1 MQDIKVI
8 FDPFGSD
15 LWGNQVFN
23 YEIALTAD
31 ALALYLLAEDL
42 RKLGYKVMTA
52 DVFLKSGD
60 FGGYNL
66 LITEAETKYTRL
78 LLSHGCIPSIC
89 YYAESP
95 LVNPQYYKNLLA
107 KAGIFKHSYLFR
119 GANISFLSENNSKHT
134 FYWTNA
140 KNSINTDIPW
150 ERRKFLTL
158 INSNKYSIRP
168 ISVKK
173 ISDIKTW
180 IKIVLKYILNWKSFQ
195 TFPGNIPDLY
205 KIRIKALLH
214 FCRND
219 KFDLY
224 GLGWNKNIMGV
235 SETEQQMIR
244 NSYRGELPRGN
255 AYKHE
260 ILKNYQY
267 GLCFENTIFPGY
279 VTEKIFDCIL
289 CGTIP
294 IYLGAPDINEFVP
307 QDVFINFNKF
317 QSFKDLDYY
326 LSNLSID
333 ESEKYRI
340 AAYDF
345 VYSQSFEK
353 FCLTGWINDIM
364 LSIKDVIHESLNKM
378 KE

>member
-8 FDPFGSD
+8 FDPYGTD
-15 LWGNQVFN
+15 LWDNQVFN

-31 ALALYLLAEDL
+31 ALALYLLAENL

-60 FGGYNL
+60 FVGYNL

-78 LLSHGCIPSIC
+78 LLSHGCIPAIC
-89 YYAESP
+89 YCGESP
-95 LVNPQYYKNLLA
+95 LVIPQYYNNLLT

-119 GANISFLSENNSKHT
+119 GANTSFLSENNTKHT

-158 INSNKYSIRP
+158 INSNKYSTKP

-219 KFDLY
+219 KLDLY
-224 GLGWNKNIMGV
+224 GLGWNKNIIGV

-244 NSYRGELPRGN
+244 NAYRGELPRGN
-255 AYKHE
+255 ANKHE

-294 IYLGAPDINEFVP
+294 VYLGAPDINEYVP
-307 QDVFINFNKF
+307 QNVFIDFNKF
-317 QSFKDLDYY
+317 QSFKELDYY
-326 LSNLSID
+326 LSNLSIV

-345 VYSQSFEK
+345 VYSQTFEK

-364 LSIKDVIHESLNKM
+364 LSIKDVIHGSLNKM